1 MTKVLK
7 SAVTSGF
14 PKVYS
19 FDTLFEGYK
28 IRYPLRKARSCHLE
42 AKVYR
47 EKEEILVDMKGEATF
62 EAEDTSDA
70 SPFLYSLSIDEKGIA
85 IMEKEDGEGDG
96 FIFEGNSFDL
106 EELALDLFECHIPLR
121 LLKSMGKPL

>member
-14 PKVYS
+14 PKEYS
-19 FDTLFEGYK
+19 FDTLFEGYR
-28 IRYPLRKARSCHLE
+28 IRYPLRKARNCHLE

-70 SPFLYSLSIDEKGIA
+70 SPFLYSLSFDEKGIA